1 MTQAAVIGLVME
13 AIQKTESLRMGRAD
27 LRSASPNASMPRMP
41 SGPTT
46 TVTAPENSLDSSW
59 SESAKAITAFCSS
72 KLTLAAGRLSL
83 SPQPTRKE
91 NAESPQMSEARQFMT
106 VS

>member
-1 MTQAAVIGLVME
+1 
-13 AIQKTESLRMGRAD
+13 
-27 LRSASPNASMPRMP
+27 
-41 SGPTT
+41 
-46 TVTAPENSLDSSW
+46 
-59 SESAKAITAFCSS
+59 
-72 KLTLAAGRLSL
+72 LAAGRLSL